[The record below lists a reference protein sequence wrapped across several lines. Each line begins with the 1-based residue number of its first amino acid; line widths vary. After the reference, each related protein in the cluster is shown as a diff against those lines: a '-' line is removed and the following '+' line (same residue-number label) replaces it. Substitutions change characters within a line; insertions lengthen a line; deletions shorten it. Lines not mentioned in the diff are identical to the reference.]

1 MSAVKMKIPED
12 NITTYLTMR
21 SHFKKIYDVRP
32 RVNCWSE
39 ACPSKRLLKNTI
51 NIRDFQVLPHYCNS
65 TISSAAKKSKQQ
77 KYDNNKLSRSPPSK
91 KKSMNRNLSYEC
103 PYNDDDFGFG
113 SVENNNRTY
122 YTPETHHPHLAENT
136 HKTIRSQ
143 QHNPLHSDHP
153 KETTKKKNKFFQNTM
168 NESYQRFLEEMTNEV
183 VRLDLSTDK
192 ALKNVF
198 RKHIK
203 HNIGKLDEKKMVAEV
218 MKVQALL
225 DLPMDNDD
233 RYSGIDDMPT
243 LSANDATNQH
253 NLPAALKSEK

>member
-1 MSAVKMKIPED
+1 
-12 NITTYLTMR
+12 MR

-65 TISSAAKKSKQQ
+65 TISSTAKKSKHQ
-77 KYDNNKLSRSPPSK
+77 KYDNNKLSRSPSSK
-91 KKSMNRNLSYEC
+91 KKSMNRNLNYEC
-103 PYNDDDFGFG
+103 AYNDEDFGFG
-113 SVENNNRTY
+113 SVENSNRRY
-122 YTPETHHPHLAENT
+122 YSPGTHQPHLTENT
-136 HKTIRSQ
+136 PKTLSSQ
-143 QHNPLHSDHP
+143 QHSLHSENA
-153 KETTKKKNKFFQNTM
+153 KEPIKKKDKFFQNTM
-168 NESYQRFLEEMTNEV
+168 DESYQRFLEEMTNEV

-203 HNIGKLDEKKMVAEV
+203 HNIGKLDEKKMMAEV

-225 DLPMDNDD
+225 DLPLDNDD

-243 LSANDATNQH
+243 PTTNNATNQH
-253 NLPAALKSEK
+253 DLPALKSAK

>member
-1 MSAVKMKIPED
+1 
-12 NITTYLTMR
+12 MR

-65 TISSAAKKSKQQ
+65 TISSTAKKSKQQ
-77 KYDNNKLSRSPPSK
+77 KYDNSKLSRPPSSK
-91 KKSMNRNLSYEC
+91 KKSINRNLNYEC
-103 PYNDDDFGFG
+103 AYNDDDFGFG
-113 SVENNNRTY
+113 SVENSNRRY
-122 YTPETHHPHLAENT
+122 YTPDTHHSNLPENAP
-136 HKTIRSQ
+136 KILNSQ
-143 QHNPLHSDHP
+143 QNSLHLDHV
-153 KETTKKKNKFFQNTM
+153 KETTKKKDKFFQNTID
-168 NESYQRFLEEMTNEV
+168 ESYQRFLEEMTNEV

-203 HNIGKLDEKKMVAEV
+203 HNIGKLDEKKMMAEV

-225 DLPMDNDD
+225 DLPLDNDD
-233 RYSGIDDMPT
+233 RYSGIDDIPT
-243 LSANDATNQH
+243 PPTNNANNQH
-253 NLPAALKSEK
+253 DLPALKSVK

>member
-65 TISSAAKKSKQQ
+65 TISSTAKKSKHQ
-77 KYDNNKLSRSPPSK
+77 KYDTNKLSHSPSSK
-91 KKSMNRNLSYEC
+91 KKSINRNLNYEC
-103 PYNDDDFGFG
+103 ADNDEDFGFE
-113 SVENNNRTY
+113 SVENSNRRY
-122 YTPETHHPHLAENT
+122 YSAGTHQPHLAENAS
-136 HKTIRSQ
+136 KTLSSQ
-143 QHNPLHSDHP
+143 QLSLHSENP
-153 KETTKKKNKFFQNTM
+153 KETTKKKGKFFQNTM
-168 NESYQRFLEEMTNEV
+168 DESYQRFLEEMTNEV

-203 HNIGKLDEKKMVAEV
+203 HNIGKLDEKKMMAEV

-225 DLPMDNDD
+225 DLPLDNDD

-243 LSANDATNQH
+243 STTNNATNEH
-253 NLPAALKSEK
+253 DLPALKSPK